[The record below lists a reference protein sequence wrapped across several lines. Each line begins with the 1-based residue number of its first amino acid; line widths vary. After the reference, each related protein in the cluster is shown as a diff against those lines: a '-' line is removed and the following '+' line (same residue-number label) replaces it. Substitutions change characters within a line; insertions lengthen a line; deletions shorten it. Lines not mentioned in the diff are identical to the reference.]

1 VPCREIDASTL
12 ASKIIAV
19 DTPNVIYRHLFQI
32 RDSTGSPYRNQDGAM
47 IGHLIGLCNEIAV
60 LYEARLRPIFVFDGE
75 TPLLKAETMRK
86 RSVQAAQRGFRLD
99 SSMKD
104 QMKRA
109 LDALGVPWVQA
120 PEEAEAQAS
129 YMTKRGC
136 WAALT
141 NDYDALLFG
150 ASCMIRHLSKGRA
163 EVCVLSE
170 ALESLG
176 LDRGRLID
184 LALLMGTDYNP
195 GGVRGLG
202 PKRSLQL
209 IRTCS
214 TAKAVLAEIGQNGEM
229 ERKLS
234 EIRSYYLDPPVA
246 GSWRSSWEPPDLA
259 EAQAYLVREMR
270 LSEASVG
277 RLIRVMT
284 CPILPGPRQTKL
296 DC

>member
-1 VPCREIDASTL
+1 
-12 ASKIIAV
+12 
-19 DTPNVIYRHLFQI
+19 
-32 RDSTGSPYRNQDGAM
+32 M

-60 LYEARLRPIFVFDGE
+60 LYEARLLPIFVFDGE
-75 TPLLKAETMRK
+75 TPLLKAETMRR
-86 RSVQAAQRGFRLD
+86 RSLQAAQRGFRLD

-109 LDALGVPWVQA
+109 LDALGAPWVQA

-129 YMTKRGC
+129 YMTKKGC

-150 ASCMIRHLSKGRA
+150 ALRVIRRFSKGRA
-163 EVCVLSE
+163 EICVLSE
-170 ALESLG
+170 ALERLG
-176 LDRGRLID
+176 LDLGRLID

-195 GGVRGLG
+195 GGVKGLG
-202 PKRSLQL
+202 PRRSLQL
-209 IRTCS
+209 LRTCG
-214 TAKAVLAEIGQNGEM
+214 TLKAVLARIGQNGEM
-229 ERKLS
+229 EGKLS

-246 GSWRSSWEPPDLA
+246 DSWRSSWKPPDSDKA
-259 EAQAYLVREMR
+259 HAYLVREMK

-284 CPILPGPRQTKL
+284 RPTLPGHRRTKL
-296 DC
+296 AC

>member
-1 VPCREIDASTL
+1 
-12 ASKIIAV
+12 
-19 DTPNVIYRHLFQI
+19 
-32 RDSTGSPYRNQDGAM
+32 M

-60 LYEARLRPIFVFDGE
+60 LYEARLLPVFVFDGQ
-75 TPLLKAETMRK
+75 TPLLKAETMRR

-99 SSMKD
+99 SPMKD
-104 QMKRA
+104 QMKTA

-129 YMTKRGC
+129 YMTQRGC

-150 ASCMIRHLSKGRA
+150 GSRMIRRLSKGKV

-176 LDRGRLID
+176 LDLDRLID
-184 LALLMGTDYNP
+184 MALLMGTDYNP

-209 IRTCS
+209 IRDCGTVR
-214 TAKAVLAEIGQNGEM
+214 AVLARIGQNGET

-234 EIRSYYLDPPVA
+234 EIRSYYLDPPVV
-246 GSWRSSWEPPDLA
+246 GSWRSAWEPPDA
-259 EAQAYLVREMR
+259 AKAHAYLVREMK
-270 LSEASVG
+270 LSEASVA
-277 RLIRVMT
+277 RLIRIMT
-284 CPILPGPRQTKL
+284 RPVPPGHRQTKL
-296 DC
+296 AR